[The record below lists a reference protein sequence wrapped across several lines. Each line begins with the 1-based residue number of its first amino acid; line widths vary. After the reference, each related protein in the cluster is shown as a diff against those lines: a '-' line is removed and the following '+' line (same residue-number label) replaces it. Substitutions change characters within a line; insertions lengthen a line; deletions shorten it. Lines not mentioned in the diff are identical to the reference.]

1 LRYEKESKSIA
12 RCSRIGRGAS
22 FGEQRWICVSARISA
37 LKRAIQIVK
46 DTRPEERHM
55 TITDKTILVTGAN
68 RGIGQALVEEA
79 LARGASRVYA
89 GTRQPIVHDD
99 PRVSPVTLDVTD
111 PAQIQAAVEQVQEL
125 DILINNAGISLPDDL
140 SDRDAF
146 EVHLAVNLYGTYGVT
161 QAFLPL
167 LGESR
172 GAIVNVVSLAAF
184 AAVPVLPAYSASK
197 AAEFSLTQSLRA
209 LLAGRGVSV
218 HAVMPGPVDTDM
230 ARFLEIPKSSPESVA
245 SAILDGVENGEQ
257 EIFPD
262 PMSAPM
268 ADGWRNG
275 FAKAFERQNATLVAG
290 APVAA

>member
-1 LRYEKESKSIA
+1 
-12 RCSRIGRGAS
+12 
-22 FGEQRWICVSARISA
+22 
-37 LKRAIQIVK
+37 
-46 DTRPEERHM
+46 M

-68 RGIGQALVEEA
+68 RGIGEALVEEA
-79 LARGASRVYA
+79 LARGATRVYA
-89 GTRQPIVHDD
+89 ATRQPLVHPDA
-99 PRVSPVTLDVTD
+99 RVRPVTLDVTD
-111 PAQIQAAVEQVQEL
+111 PAQIQAAAEQVESL

-140 SDRDAF
+140 GERAAF
-146 EVHLAVNLYGTYGVT
+146 EAHLAVNLYGTYGVT

-167 LGESR
+167 LSESR

-209 LLAGRGVSV
+209 VLAGRGVSV

-230 ARFLEIPKSSPESVA
+230 VRFLDIPKSSPESVA
-245 SAILDGVENGEQ
+245 SGILDGVENGQE

-262 PMSAPM
+262 PMSASM

-275 FAKAFERQNATLVAG
+275 FAKAFERQNAALVAE
-290 APVAA
+290 PVAA

>member
-1 LRYEKESKSIA
+1 
-12 RCSRIGRGAS
+12 
-22 FGEQRWICVSARISA
+22 
-37 LKRAIQIVK
+37 
-46 DTRPEERHM
+46 M

-79 LARGASRVYA
+79 LKRGASRVYA
-89 GTRQPIVHDD
+89 GTRQPIEHPDS
-99 PRVSPVTLDVTD
+99 RVTPLTLDVTD
-111 PAQIQAAVEQVQEL
+111 PAQIRAAVEQVESL
-125 DILINNAGISLPDDL
+125 DVLINNAGISLPDDL
-140 SDRDAF
+140 SEPAAF
-146 EVHLAVNLYGTYGVT
+146 EAHLAVNLYGTYGVT

-167 LGESR
+167 LSDSS

-209 LLAGRGVSV
+209 VLAGRGVSV

-230 ARFLEIPKSSPESVA
+230 VRFLDIPKSSPESVA
-245 SAILDGVENGEQ
+245 SAILDGVENGEE

-262 PMSAPM
+262 PMSVSM

-275 FAKAFERQNATLVAG
+275 FAKTFERQNAALLAE
-290 APVAA
+290 PVAA

>member
-1 LRYEKESKSIA
+1 
-12 RCSRIGRGAS
+12 
-22 FGEQRWICVSARISA
+22 
-37 LKRAIQIVK
+37 
-46 DTRPEERHM
+46 M
-55 TITDKTILVTGAN
+55 TIAEKTILVTGAN
-68 RGIGQALVEEA
+68 RGIGRALVDEA
-79 LARGASRVYA
+79 LRRGASRVYA
-89 GTRQPIVHDD
+89 GTRQPIVHRDR
-99 PRVSPVTLDVTD
+99 RVTPVTLEVTD
-111 PAQIQAAVEQVQEL
+111 PEQIQAAVEQVQSL
-125 DILINNAGISLPDDL
+125 DILVNNAGISLPDDL
-140 SDRDAF
+140 GDRAALQA
-146 EVHLAVNLYGTYGVT
+146 HLAVNLYGTYAVT

-230 ARFLEIPKSSPESVA
+230 VRFLEIPKSPPQSVA
-245 SAILDGVENGEQ
+245 CAILDGVENGEE

-275 FAKAFERQNATLVAG
+275 FAKAFERQNAALVA
-290 APVAA
+290 AEPVAA

>member
-1 LRYEKESKSIA
+1 
-12 RCSRIGRGAS
+12 
-22 FGEQRWICVSARISA
+22 
-37 LKRAIQIVK
+37 
-46 DTRPEERHM
+46 M

-68 RGIGQALVEEA
+68 RGIGQALVDEA
-79 LARGASRVYA
+79 LKRGASRVYA
-89 GTRQPIVHDD
+89 GTRQPITHPDW
-99 PRVSPVTLDVTD
+99 RVTPVTLDVTD
-111 PAQIQAAVEQVQEL
+111 PAQIRAAVEQVESL

-140 SDRDAF
+140 SDRAAF
-146 EVHLAVNLYGTYGVT
+146 EAHLAVNLYGTYGVT

-167 LGESR
+167 LSESR
-172 GAIVNVVSLAAF
+172 GAIVNVVSLGAF

-230 ARFLEIPKSSPESVA
+230 VRFLDIPKSSPESVA
-245 SAILDGVENGEQ
+245 SAVLDGVENGEE

-262 PMSAPM
+262 PMSRSM

-275 FAKAFERQNATLVAG
+275 FAKAFERQNAALVAEE
-290 APVAA
+290 PVAA